1 MHSVVLVPLPLL
13 LLLLFLTPLTVSANF
28 FQYFITA
35 PTKPLY
41 VAEVCSSPNALAK
54 NFAVTIST
62 STPTK
67 NENVTTTF
75 DFDLDAP
82 ITGGTAYYAATLN
95 GFPFSSSSPL
105 CDETAKTNDP
115 CPLLAGHH
123 QEVSTALNSITG
135 KVVATITWKDQAG
148 SEILCAR
155 ITTKTTI

>member
-1 MHSVVLVPLPLL
+1 MHSVVLLLPLP

-28 FQYFITA
+28 FQYFSA
-35 PTKPLY
+35 PPTKPLY

-95 GFPFSSSSPL
+95 GFPYSSTAPL
-105 CDETAKTNDP
+105 CDETAKVNDP

-123 QEVSTALNSITG
+123 QEVSTSLNTVSG
-135 KVVATITWKDQAG
+135 KIVATITWKDPAG

-155 ITTKTTI
+155 ITTKTAI